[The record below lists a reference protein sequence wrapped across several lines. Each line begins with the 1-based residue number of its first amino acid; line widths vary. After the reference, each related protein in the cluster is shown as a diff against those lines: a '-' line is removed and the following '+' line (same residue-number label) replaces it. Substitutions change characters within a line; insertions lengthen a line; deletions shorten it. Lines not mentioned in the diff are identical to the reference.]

1 MAEYDKAKVIEN
13 LFNPDISVILA
24 ELENG
29 SKESSYLA
37 DKLGL
42 TNEEIQNRL
51 AYLIQTGFVKVL
63 DSPPSYSVDAE
74 KIVQIMENE
83 ENYKGVIDGLT
94 ELDSYLN

>member
-1 MAEYDKAKVIEN
+1 MAEYDKTKVIEN

-74 KIVQIMENE
+74 KIAQIMENE

>member
-1 MAEYDKAKVIEN
+1 MAEYDKTKVIEN